1 MGRNVGQ
8 RSEWP
13 FFFSHVDFCEG
24 MVQLWSHDSVEGAV
38 IIDRPNRQESQFA
51 ISFQPPVPA
60 ARKEEVVERADSLE
74 QSQGEWEADR
84 HLSAE
89 KSQAAAG
96 PIKQLHGVPTVWQE
110 NKERSAQAQFLRNLN
125 AIFKMAETVRTLKE

>member
-1 MGRNVGQ
+1 MESWFSGGAGR
-8 RSEWP
+8 
-13 FFFSHVDFCEG
+13 
-24 MVQLWSHDSVEGAV
+24 AV
-38 IIDRPNRQESQFA
+38 ISDRPDRQEPQFA

-60 ARKEEVVERADSLE
+60 ARKEGVVERADSLE

-96 PIKQLHGVPTVWQE
+96 PIKQLHRVPTVWQE
-110 NKERSAQAQFLRNLN
+110 NKRRSARAQFLRNFN
-125 AIFKMAETVRTLKE
+125 AIFKVAEIVRMLKE